1 MNKLEVGDQKHYQS
15 NYFDIEFLGHVAHI
29 KLNRPEKRN
38 AMNWDFWRDLPRI
51 VGDIDTHAR
60 ARCIVLSSTG
70 PVFSAGLD
78 LSLFGQDVFA
88 SSKTAKMNEKELQTP
103 QNFMSFLSFLQ
114 DSISSLQKARIP
126 VICAI
131 QGGCIGGG
139 VDLICSADIRLATN
153 DAFFSIRETKIG
165 MVADVGTFPRI
176 VKLLPEGIVKE
187 LAFTG
192 RNFSAQEAKEYGF
205 VNRLYASHDALIE
218 GALKIANEIASNSP
232 AAVYGCKKVIDFSRD
247 HTIEEGLEWINMW
260 NASMLSQSELMEGFQ
275 SYKSKKEG
283 NFAELPKLKDH
294 FSKE

>member
-1 MNKLEVGDQKHYQS
+1 MNKLEVSDQKHYQS

-205 VNRLYASHDALIE
+205 VNKLYESHDSLIE
-218 GALKIANEIASNSP
+218 GALEIANQIASNSP
-232 AAVYGCKKVIDFSRD
+232 AAVYGCKRVIDFSRD
-247 HTIEEGLEWINMW
+247 HTIDEGLEWINMW

>member
-51 VGDIDTHAR
+51 VGDIDTYAR

-88 SSKTAKMNEKELQTP
+88 SSKTAKINEKELQTP

-205 VNRLYASHDALIE
+205 VNKLYESHDSLIE

-232 AAVYGCKKVIDFSRD
+232 AAVYGCKRVIDFSRD
-247 HTIEEGLEWINMW
+247 HTIDEGLEWINMW

>member
-1 MNKLEVGDQKHYQS
+1 MNKLEVTDQKHYQS

-153 DAFFSIRETKIG
+153 DTFFSIRETKIG

-205 VNRLYASHDALIE
+205 VNKLYESHDSLIE
-218 GALKIANEIASNSP
+218 GALEIANEIASNSP
-232 AAVYGCKKVIDFSRD
+232 AAVYGCKRVIDFSRD
-247 HTIEEGLEWINMW
+247 HTIDEGLEWINMW

>member
-88 SSKTAKMNEKELQTP
+88 SSKTAKINEKELQTP

-205 VNRLYASHDALIE
+205 VNRLYESHDSLIE
-218 GALKIANEIASNSP
+218 GALEIANEIASNSP

-247 HTIEEGLEWINMW
+247 HTIDEGLEWINMW

>member
-1 MNKLEVGDQKHYQS
+1 MNKLQVADQAQIQS
-15 NYFDIEFLGHVAHI
+15 SYFDIDLLGHVAHI

-38 AMNWDFWRDLPRI
+38 AMNWDFWRDLPRMI
-51 VGDIDTHAR
+51 GDIDR
-60 ARCIVLSSTG
+60 NSSARCIVLSSTG

-78 LSLFGQDVFA
+78 LSLFGQDVFSS
-88 SSKTAKMNEKELQTP
+88 SSKAKKNEKELQTP

-114 DSISSLQKARIP
+114 GSISSLQKARIP

-192 RNFSAQEAKEYGF
+192 RNFSAAEAKEYGF
-205 VNRLYASHDALIE
+205 VNRLYDTHDALIE
-218 GALKIANEIASNSP
+218 GAIDLANEIASNSP

-247 HTIEEGLEWINMW
+247 RTIDEGLEWINMW
-260 NASMLSQSELMEGFQ
+260 NASMLSQSELMEGFR
-275 SYKSKKEG
+275 SYKDKSVG
-283 NFAELPKLKDH
+283 DFAELPKLKDH
-294 FSKE
+294 FSKK

>member
-1 MNKLEVGDQKHYQS
+1 
-15 NYFDIEFLGHVAHI
+15 
-29 KLNRPEKRN
+29 
-38 AMNWDFWRDLPRI
+38 
-51 VGDIDTHAR
+51 
-60 ARCIVLSSTG
+60 
-70 PVFSAGLD
+70 
-78 LSLFGQDVFA
+78 
-88 SSKTAKMNEKELQTP
+88 AKKNEKELQTP

-192 RNFSAQEAKEYGF
+192 RNFSSQEAKEYGF
-205 VNRLYASHDALIE
+205 VNRLYESHEALIE
-218 GALKIANEIASNSP
+218 GALEIANEIASNSP

-247 HTIEEGLEWINMW
+247 HTIDEGLEWINMW
-260 NASMLSQSELMEGFQ
+260 NASMLSQSELMEGFR
-275 SYKSKKEG
+275 SYNEKTDG

-294 FSKE
+294 SLNN

>member
-1 MNKLEVGDQKHYQS
+1 MNKLEVSDQKHYQS

-114 DSISSLQKARIP
+114 DSISSLQKSRIP

-205 VNRLYASHDALIE
+205 VNKLYESHDSLIE
-218 GALKIANEIASNSP
+218 GALEIANEIASNSP
-232 AAVYGCKKVIDFSRD
+232 AAVYGCKRVIDFSRD
-247 HTIEEGLEWINMW
+247 HTIDEGLEWINMW

>member
-1 MNKLEVGDQKHYQS
+1 MNKLEVSDQKHYQS

-88 SSKTAKMNEKELQTP
+88 SSKTAKINEKELQTP

-205 VNRLYASHDALIE
+205 VNRLYESHDALIE

-247 HTIEEGLEWINMW
+247 HTIDEGLEWINMW

>member
-1 MNKLEVGDQKHYQS
+1 MNKLQVADQTQYQS
-15 NYFDIEFLGHVAHI
+15 NYFDIELLGHVAHI

-51 VGDIDTHAR
+51 IGDIDR
-60 ARCIVLSSTG
+60 NSSARCIVLSSTG
-70 PVFSAGLD
+70 PIFSAGLD
-78 LSLFGQDVFA
+78 LSLFGQDVF
-88 SSKTAKMNEKELQTP
+88 SSSSTAKKNEKELQTP

-114 DSISSLQKARIP
+114 GSISSLQKARIP

-139 VDLICSADIRLATN
+139 VDLICSADIRLATK

-192 RNFSAQEAKEYGF
+192 RNFSAPEAKEYGF
-205 VNRLYASHDALIE
+205 VNRLYDTHDALIE
-218 GALKIANEIASNSP
+218 GAIDLANEIASNSP

-247 HTIEEGLEWINMW
+247 HTIDEGLEWINMW
-260 NASMLSQSELMEGFQ
+260 NASMLSQSELMEGFR
-275 SYKSKKEG
+275 SYKDKSVG
-283 NFAELPKLKDH
+283 DFAELPKLKDH
-294 FSKE
+294 FSKK

>member
-1 MNKLEVGDQKHYQS
+1 MNKLEVSDQKHYQS

-205 VNRLYASHDALIE
+205 VNKLYESHVSLIE
-218 GALKIANEIASNSP
+218 GALAIAKEIASNSP
-232 AAVYGCKKVIDFSRD
+232 AAVYGCKRVIDFSRD
-247 HTIEEGLEWINMW
+247 HTIDEGLEWINMW

>member
-51 VGDIDTHAR
+51 VGDIDTCAR

-205 VNRLYASHDALIE
+205 VNKLYESHDSLIE
-218 GALKIANEIASNSP
+218 RALEIACEIASNSP
-232 AAVYGCKKVIDFSRD
+232 AAVYGCKRVIDFSRD
-247 HTIEEGLEWINMW
+247 HTIDEGLEWINMW

>member
-1 MNKLEVGDQKHYQS
+1 MNKLEVSDQKHYQS

-205 VNRLYASHDALIE
+205 VNKLYESHVSLIE
-218 GALKIANEIASNSP
+218 GALEIAYEIASNSP
-232 AAVYGCKKVIDFSRD
+232 AAVYGCKRVIDFSRD
-247 HTIEEGLEWINMW
+247 HTIDEGLEWINIW

>member
-1 MNKLEVGDQKHYQS
+1 
-15 NYFDIEFLGHVAHI
+15 
-29 KLNRPEKRN
+29 
-38 AMNWDFWRDLPRI
+38 
-51 VGDIDTHAR
+51 
-60 ARCIVLSSTG
+60 
-70 PVFSAGLD
+70 
-78 LSLFGQDVFA
+78 
-88 SSKTAKMNEKELQTP
+88 
-103 QNFMSFLSFLQ
+103 
-114 DSISSLQKARIP
+114 
-126 VICAI
+126 
-131 QGGCIGGG
+131 
-139 VDLICSADIRLATN
+139 LATN

-205 VNRLYASHDALIE
+205 VNRLYESHDALIE

-247 HTIEEGLEWINMW
+247 HTIDEGLEWINMW

>member
-51 VGDIDTHAR
+51 VGDIDTSAR

-88 SSKTAKMNEKELQTP
+88 SSKTAKINEKELQTP

-205 VNRLYASHDALIE
+205 VNRLYESHDALIE
-218 GALKIANEIASNSP
+218 GALEIANEIASNSP
-232 AAVYGCKKVIDFSRD
+232 AAVYGCKRVIDFSRD
-247 HTIEEGLEWINMW
+247 HTIDEGLEWINMW

-275 SYKSKKEG
+275 SFKSKKEG
-283 NFAELPKLKDH
+283 DFAELPKLKDH

>member
-15 NYFDIEFLGHVAHI
+15 NYFDIEFIGHVAHI

-205 VNRLYASHDALIE
+205 VNRLYESHDALIE

-247 HTIEEGLEWINMW
+247 HTIDEGLEWINMW
-260 NASMLSQSELMEGFQ
+260 NASMLSQSELMEGFR
-275 SYKSKKEG
+275 SHKGKTEG

>member
-1 MNKLEVGDQKHYQS
+1 MNKLEVSDQKHYQS

-205 VNRLYASHDALIE
+205 VNRLYESHDSLIE
-218 GALKIANEIASNSP
+218 GALEIANEIASNSP
-232 AAVYGCKKVIDFSRD
+232 AAVYGCKRVIDFSRD
-247 HTIEEGLEWINMW
+247 HTIDEGLEWINMW
-260 NASMLSQSELMEGFQ
+260 NASMLSQSELMEGFH

>member
-205 VNRLYASHDALIE
+205 VNKLYESHDSLIE
-218 GALKIANEIASNSP
+218 GALEIANEIASNSP
-232 AAVYGCKKVIDFSRD
+232 AAVYGCKRVIDFSRD
-247 HTIEEGLEWINMW
+247 HTIDEGLEWINMW

>member
-1 MNKLEVGDQKHYQS
+1 MNKLEVSDQKHYQS

-205 VNRLYASHDALIE
+205 VNKLYESHDSLIE
-218 GALKIANEIASNSP
+218 GALEIANEIASNSP
-232 AAVYGCKKVIDFSRD
+232 AAVYGCKRVIDFSRD
-247 HTIEEGLEWINMW
+247 HTIDEGLEWINMW

-283 NFAELPKLKDH
+283 KFAELPKLKDH

>member
-1 MNKLEVGDQKHYQS
+1 MNKLEVGDQNHYQS

-205 VNRLYASHDALIE
+205 VNRLYESHDSLIE
-218 GALKIANEIASNSP
+218 GALEIANEIASNSP
-232 AAVYGCKKVIDFSRD
+232 AAVYGCKRVIDFSRD
-247 HTIEEGLEWINMW
+247 HTIDEGLEWINMW

-294 FSKE
+294 FSKK

>member
-51 VGDIDTHAR
+51 VGDIDTNAR

-205 VNRLYASHDALIE
+205 VNKLYESHDSLIE
-218 GALKIANEIASNSP
+218 GALEIANEIASNSP
-232 AAVYGCKKVIDFSRD
+232 AAVYGCKRVIDFSRD
-247 HTIEEGLEWINMW
+247 HTIDEGLEWINMW

-294 FSKE
+294 FSKK

>member
-1 MNKLEVGDQKHYQS
+1 MNKLEVSDQKHYQS

-205 VNRLYASHDALIE
+205 LNKLYESHDSLIE
-218 GALKIANEIASNSP
+218 GALEIANEIASNSP
-232 AAVYGCKKVIDFSRD
+232 AAVYGCKRVIDFSRD
-247 HTIEEGLEWINMW
+247 HTIDEGLEWINMW

>member
-1 MNKLEVGDQKHYQS
+1 MNKLEVSDQKHYQS

-51 VGDIDTHAR
+51 VGDIDTYAR

-88 SSKTAKMNEKELQTP
+88 SSKTAKINEKELQTP

-205 VNRLYASHDALIE
+205 VNRLYESHDALIE
-218 GALKIANEIASNSP
+218 GALEIANEIASNSP
-232 AAVYGCKKVIDFSRD
+232 AAVYGCKRVIDFSRD
-247 HTIEEGLEWINMW
+247 HTIDEGLEWINMW

-275 SYKSKKEG
+275 SHKSKKEG

>member
-1 MNKLEVGDQKHYQS
+1 VIKKHYQS
-15 NYFDIEFLGHVAHI
+15 NYFDIEFHGHVAHI

-51 VGDIDTHAR
+51 VREIDTHAR
-60 ARCIVLSSTG
+60 ARCIVLSSIG

-126 VICAI
+126 VVCAI

-153 DAFFSIRETKIG
+153 DAFF
-165 MVADVGTFPRI
+165 F
-176 VKLLPEGIVKE
+176 
-187 LAFTG
+187 
-192 RNFSAQEAKEYGF
+192 
-205 VNRLYASHDALIE
+205 
-218 GALKIANEIASNSP
+218 
-232 AAVYGCKKVIDFSRD
+232 
-247 HTIEEGLEWINMW
+247 
-260 NASMLSQSELMEGFQ
+260 FQ
-275 SYKSKKEG
+275 
-283 NFAELPKLKDH
+283 
-294 FSKE
+294 

>member
-1 MNKLEVGDQKHYQS
+1 MNKLEVSDQKHYQS

-78 LSLFGQDVFA
+78 LSLFGQDVFV

-205 VNRLYASHDALIE
+205 VNKLYESHDSLIE
-218 GALKIANEIASNSP
+218 GALEIAYEIASNSP
-232 AAVYGCKKVIDFSRD
+232 AAVYGCKRVIDFSRD
-247 HTIEEGLEWINMW
+247 HTIDEGLEWINMW

>member
-1 MNKLEVGDQKHYQS
+1 MNKLEVADQNQYQS
-15 NYFDIEFLGHVAHI
+15 NYFAIEFLGHVAHI

-38 AMNWDFWRDLPRI
+38 AMNWAFWRDLPTI
-51 VGDIDTHAR
+51 VEDIDRNSR
-60 ARCIVLSSTG
+60 ARCLVISSTG

-78 LSLFGQDVFA
+78 LSLFGQDIFA
-88 SSKTAKMNEKELQTP
+88 GSDTAKKNEKELQTP

-114 DSISSLQKARIP
+114 DSISSLQKARVP

-139 VDLICSADIRLATN
+139 VDLICSADIRLATT

-192 RNFSAQEAKEYGF
+192 RNFSSQEAKEYGF
-205 VNRLYASHDALIE
+205 VNKLYDSHEALID
-218 GALKIANEIASNSP
+218 GALGIANEIASNSP
-232 AAVYGCKKVIDFSRD
+232 AAVYGCKRVIDFSRD
-247 HTIEEGLEWINMW
+247 HTIDEGLEWINMW
-260 NASMLSQSELMEGFQ
+260 NASMLSQSELMEGFR
-275 SYKSKKEG
+275 SYKDKSEG

-294 FSKE
+294 YSKK

>member
-1 MNKLEVGDQKHYQS
+1 MNKLEVSDQKHYQS

-205 VNRLYASHDALIE
+205 VNKLYESHGSLIE
-218 GALKIANEIASNSP
+218 GALEIANEIASNSP
-232 AAVYGCKKVIDFSRD
+232 AAVYGCKRVIDFSRD
-247 HTIEEGLEWINMW
+247 HTIDEGLEWINMW

>member
-1 MNKLEVGDQKHYQS
+1 MNKLEVSDQKHYQS

-205 VNRLYASHDALIE
+205 VNKLYESHDSLIE
-218 GALKIANEIASNSP
+218 GALEIAYEIASNSP
-232 AAVYGCKKVIDFSRD
+232 AAVYGCKRVIDFSRD
-247 HTIEEGLEWINMW
+247 HTIDEGLEWINMW

>member
-1 MNKLEVGDQKHYQS
+1 MNKLEVSDQKHYQS

-29 KLNRPEKRN
+29 KLNRPKKRN

-60 ARCIVLSSTG
+60 ARCIILSSTG

-205 VNRLYASHDALIE
+205 VNKLYESHDSLIE
-218 GALKIANEIASNSP
+218 GALEIANEIASNSP

-247 HTIEEGLEWINMW
+247 HTIDEGLEWINMW

>member
-1 MNKLEVGDQKHYQS
+1 MNKLEVADQNQYQS
-15 NYFDIEFLGHVAHI
+15 NYFAIEFLGHVAHI

-51 VGDIDTHAR
+51 VGDIDTNAR

-70 PVFSAGLD
+70 PIFSAGLD
-78 LSLFGQDVFA
+78 LSLFGQDVF
-88 SSKTAKMNEKELQTP
+88 SSSSSAKKNEKELQTP

-114 DSISSLQKARIP
+114 DSISSLQKARLP

-131 QGGCIGGG
+131 HGGCIGGG
-139 VDLICSADIRLATN
+139 VDLVCSADIRIATSN
-153 DAFFSIRETKIG
+153 AFFSIRETKIG

-192 RNFSAQEAKEYGF
+192 RNFSSQEAKEYGF
-205 VNRLYASHDALIE
+205 VNRLYESHEALIE
-218 GALKIANEIASNSP
+218 GALGIANEIASNSP
-232 AAVYGCKKVIDFSRD
+232 AAVYGCKRVIDFSRD
-247 HTIEEGLEWINMW
+247 HTIDEGLEWINMW
-260 NASMLSQSELMEGFQ
+260 NASMLSQSELMEGFR
-275 SYKSKKEG
+275 SYKDKSEG

-294 FSKE
+294 YSKK

>member
-1 MNKLEVGDQKHYQS
+1 MNKLEVSDQKHYQS

-205 VNRLYASHDALIE
+205 VNKLYENHGSLIE
-218 GALKIANEIASNSP
+218 GALEIANEIASNSP
-232 AAVYGCKKVIDFSRD
+232 AAVYGCKRVIDFSRD
-247 HTIEEGLEWINMW
+247 HTIDEGLEWINMW